1 MELELSTPN
10 KICLYKTKRDALAI
24 ITNWRSYGI
33 GKKCYEG
40 YIILNNYDG
49 TPYLIERSWD
59 HNGVWLDNYGVSDF
73 NIINKCDSIE
83 PFTAKIIYDVLY
95 DEFVELS
102 YRKQLL
108 DAYSKNPFFDAQ
120 TGIILSFIGEESNA
134 NPDLESN
141 VVSDK
146 EANKKGEDLK
156 IEKEFASF
164 NKALLIPF
172 LYTLVAV
179 LVLPILLDFTFK
191 YALAMHLYAP
201 NDDVTT
207 FWYYVVL
214 IFAAV
219 IDVAYIVLG
228 GFSITVMALYVFVKL
243 SRTKV
248 VKKLKKDIDEQ

>member
-1 MELELSTPN
+1 MELKTSTPN
-10 KICLYKTKRDALAI
+10 KIYLYKTTRDALAI
-24 ITNWRSYGI
+24 ITNWRNSGI
-33 GKKCYEG
+33 DNKCYEG

-49 TPYLIERSWD
+49 TPYLIEKSW
-59 HNGVWLDNYGVSDF
+59 NQYGVWLDSNEVTVF
-73 NIINKCDSIE
+73 NIIGECESIE
-83 PFTAKIIYDVLY
+83 PFTAKMIYNVLY
-95 DEFVELS
+95 DKFVELGYS
-102 YRKQLL
+102 KQLL
-108 DAYSKNPFFDAQ
+108 DEYSKSPFFDAQ
-120 TGIILSFIGEESNA
+120 TGMVLSFIGEACNA

-141 VVSDK
+141 AVSDK
-146 EANKKGEDLK
+146 KTNKKGECPK
-156 IEKEFASF
+156 IDKEFASF

-207 FWYYVVL
+207 FWYYVAF
-214 IFAAV
+214 IFAVV

-248 VKKLKKDIDEQ
+248 AKKLRS